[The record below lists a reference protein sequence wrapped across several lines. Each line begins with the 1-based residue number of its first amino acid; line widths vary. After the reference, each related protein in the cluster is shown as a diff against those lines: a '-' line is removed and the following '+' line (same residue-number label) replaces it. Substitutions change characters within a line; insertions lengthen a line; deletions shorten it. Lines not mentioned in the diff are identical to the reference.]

1 MCPGSLLPCPNREP
15 MGPGLKGPA
24 LSSCPPFTLA
34 VPSRHIRLESIG
46 SLSVNPVRRDTCC
59 FQRLAFAGSVNQS
72 VALPEGPQK
81 QACDLAQRG
90 FTEDAFCLVRA
101 VDRRKLRTHIFD
113 FLFPII

>member
-1 MCPGSLLPCPNREP
+1 M
-15 MGPGLKGPA
+15 
-24 LSSCPPFTLA
+24 
-34 VPSRHIRLESIG
+34 
-46 SLSVNPVRRDTCC
+46 SVNPVRRDTRC
-59 FQRLAFAGSVNQS
+59 FQILVFAGSVNQS

-90 FTEDAFCLVRA
+90 FAEDAFCLVRA